1 MKNSFTNIILISS
14 EWKDYHRKEFT
25 EELYKK
31 ISSWSDV
38 LLVQLP
44 VSLFVHLF
52 TNFRQKILGL
62 FIGNY
67 KTVKLQEKVFL
78 FTPVILFHYLLWL
91 KFKPFAYI
99 DSVLLKIQI
108 NLFIKKK
115 GRSDFKILW
124 LYFPQLYPCTD
135 VLDYNYLVY
144 DYYDNYDY
152 DYEGEIIAGDSEYNE
167 KLIKRSNFIICT
179 ARKLYERAKA
189 LNNNSFYIP
198 NGNSFEKI
206 SNADSKKINFVKKR
220 KTIGY
225 LGTYRNWV
233 DFELVEKLVERFK
246 DVDFLFVG
254 GIHPTGIESFE
265 KLKKN
270 ENFYHVPPQPFEIAV
285 NYLKI
290 FDVGII
296 PFRINKFTE
305 GVFPNKFFEY
315 IAAGIFVVT
324 TALPDL
330 EKFLNVVGYSIN
342 REDFYT
348 NIANALDGKFAEKSF
363 KYKEIAMETSWK
375 KTTDYLNKILSDN
388 LKLKKNG

>member
-52 TNFRQKILGL
+52 TNFKQKILGL
-62 FIGNY
+62 FTGKY

-108 NLFIKKK
+108 NSFIKKK
-115 GRSDFKILW
+115 FHSDFKILW

-135 VLDYNYLVY
+135 VLNYEYLIY

-152 DYEGEIIAGDSEYNE
+152 DYNGKILSLDSDYNE
-167 KLIKRSNFIICT
+167 KLIKRSNFIFCT
-179 ARKLYERAKA
+179 ARKLYERAKN

-206 SNADSKKINFVKKR
+206 SNADVKKINFVKKK

-233 DFELVEKLVERFK
+233 NFELVEELVDKYK

-254 GIHPTGIESFE
+254 GIHPTGVESFE
-265 KLKKN
+265 RLRKYN
-270 ENFYHVPPQPFEIAV
+270 NFYHLPPQPFEIAI
-285 NYLKI
+285 NYLKV

-315 IAAGIFVVT
+315 MAAGVPIVT
-324 TALPDL
+324 TSLPDL
-330 EKFLNVVGYSIN
+330 QY
-342 REDFYT
+342 
-348 NIANALDGKFAEKSF
+348 FAEFIYYSENDQIFIKNIDSIL
-363 KYKEIAMETSWK
+363 KKESGQYSESLKTIALNNSWK
-375 KTTDYLNKILSDN
+375 KRIELLNILLTES
-388 LKLKKNG
+388 LE